1 MKELTKEECEFIY
14 QVMNLIAV
22 QGVDANQMKV
32 DVMRKMEVEE
42 EINGSR
48 KSITKRPERYPPD
61 ISG

>member
-48 KSITKRPERYPPD
+48 KSITKRP
-61 ISG
+61 